1 MMKWLALVSS
11 VIVVLA
17 PAGTAVMAARTDPFS
32 ALAAVAPITTE
43 DRERLEAGQVVA
55 KILPADGHELALLA
69 VVSTTAAPE
78 DLARSAADIVHLK
91 MGPMVPEVGRFSSPP
106 RLEDLAGLTLD
117 DVDLEAIRNSRPG
130 SSDLRLSDPEISRLQ
145 HAIAGGGDG
154 WHSAADAE
162 FRRIV
167 FDRIVGYLAN
177 GHRGIA
183 PYTGGGADLS
193 AVFSSILQHTP
204 YLRSRAPDIGEYFE
218 QFPSSHAP
226 HDEAFLYWSKEH
238 LAPKPIISV
247 THVVIRR
254 EDGSHASSDTLV
266 ASKEVFSTR
275 YKSGSLALTF
285 LVDGTSA
292 SAPRYL
298 VYLNRTWV
306 DAVRTL
312 WRPLVEWR
320 VKRKAGKIFV
330 EARDRIESGGR

>member
-1 MMKWLALVSS
+1 MVKSLALVSS
-11 VIVVLA
+11 VVVVLA
-17 PAGTAVMAARTDPFS
+17 SPRTVLVAPRNDPFA
-32 ALAAVAPITTE
+32 ALSAVASITTE
-43 DRERLEAGQVVA
+43 DRERLDSGRVVA

-78 DLARSAADIVHLK
+78 DLARSATDIVHLK
-91 MGPMVPEVGRFSSPP
+91 MGPMVPEVGRFSWPP

-117 DVDLEAIRNSRPG
+117 DVDLQAIRNSRAG
-130 SSDLRLSDPEISRLQ
+130 SSDLRLSDPEIERLQ
-145 HAIAGGGDG
+145 HAIAAGGDG
-154 WHSAADAE
+154 WHAAADAE
-162 FRRIV
+162 FRRVV
-167 FDRIVGYLAN
+167 FDRVVAYLAS
-177 GHRGIA
+177 GHRGIPA
-183 PYTGGGADLS
+183 YAGGADLS
-193 AVFSSILQHTP
+193 TVFSSILQHTP
-204 YLRSRAPDIGEYFE
+204 YLRSRAPDISEYFE
-218 QFPSSHAP
+218 QFPSSRAP
-226 HDEAFLYWSKEH
+226 RDEAFLYWSKEH
-238 LAPKPIISV
+238 IAPKPIISV

-254 EDGSHASSDTLV
+254 DDGTHDAPDTLV

-312 WRPLVEWR
+312 WRPLLEWR
-320 VKRKAGKIFV
+320 VKRQAGKIFV